1 MKSCYQAL
9 VKILFFLSMLHTCMV
24 FSGEG
29 SLVANIAGWLVLA
42 VLFPIGGIFGVFKSE
57 NEDTD
62 SSDDYS
68 GK

>member
-1 MKSCYQAL
+1 
-9 VKILFFLSMLHTCMV
+9 MLHTCMV

-29 SLVANIAGWLVLA
+29 SLVANVAGWLVLA
-42 VLFPIGGIFGVFKSE
+42 VLFLMGGIFGVFKSE